1 MKTVGHDLN
10 KLAGEADMSKD
21 RAKMAVLGAAH
32 QAE

>member
-1 MKTVGHDLN
+1 MKTVGYDLI

-21 RAKMAVLGAAH
+21 RAKKAVLGAAH